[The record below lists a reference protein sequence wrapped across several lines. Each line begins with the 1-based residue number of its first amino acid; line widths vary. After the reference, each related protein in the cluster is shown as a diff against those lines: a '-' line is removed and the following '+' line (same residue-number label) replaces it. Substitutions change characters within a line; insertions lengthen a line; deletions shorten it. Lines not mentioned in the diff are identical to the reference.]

1 MELKLERE
9 HISGYDMVL
18 NTGMHQE
25 ETLETIVPDACPDI
39 LRIVDAGGQVCL
51 SGKNVYDGGLSVSGT
66 VKGWVL
72 YQPEDREDLCRV
84 AVQLPFTAQVEV
96 PGLKGRGQCVVTPCL
111 RGMDARALNPRKMLV
126 RADIGIVVQ
135 AFQPQEHM
143 LCSGI
148 TCEDACAVQQRTR
161 EHMACITA
169 AVEEKEFTF
178 YDELRL
184 TAGPAGRAE
193 VLCVQAEA
201 YCTESKVIGSKLLFK
216 GEVALRIRYQVE
228 GELCS
233 MRCPMVFSQI
243 MEVAQ
248 IGEEADC
255 DLMMCITDIEYVPA
269 GEDGRTINVTLELLG
284 QAVVRDRHH
293 ITLLQDMYSTA
304 YSMDVEQ
311 ENYTVHRLLD
321 SAVRSQSV
329 RELLDTGGAVVKN
342 VVDSTVTV
350 CQIQQVREDNQLA
363 ITAELRV
370 NLLYMNEQDKIESI
384 SRPIT
389 VSGRMDVLRTDVCLC
404 RCQCP
409 GEVFAVPAAGGVEV
423 RFNVEFHCVII
434 RPQSVSVVTGASL
447 GEPKGSRSVGQPSVV
462 LRMAGPGEELWDV
475 AKACCT
481 TSERIRSAN
490 RLEGE
495 SLPMG
500 KMLLIP
506 SVR

>member
-1 MELKLERE
+1 MELKLEQE
-9 HISGYDMVL
+9 HISGYEMVL
-18 NTGMHQE
+18 DTGVYQE

-39 LRIVDAGGQVCL
+39 LRIVDAGGQICL

-84 AVQLPFTAQVEV
+84 AVQMPFTAQVEV
-96 PGLKGRGQCVVTPCL
+96 SGLQTRGQCVVTPCL
-111 RGMDARALNPRKMLV
+111 RGLDARALNPRKMLV
-126 RADIGIVVQ
+126 RADIGIAVQ

-148 TCEDACAVQQRTR
+148 TCEDACGVQQRTR
-161 EHMACITA
+161 EHTACVIA

-193 VLCVQAEA
+193 VLSVQAEA
-201 YCTESKVIGSKLLFK
+201 YCTESKVIGSKLIFK
-216 GEVALRIRYQVE
+216 GEVALRFRYQVE

-233 MRCPMVFSQI
+233 MRCPMAFSQI
-243 MEVAQ
+243 MEISQ

-255 DLMMCITDIEYVPA
+255 DLAMGITDVECVPV
-269 GEDGRTINVTLELLG
+269 GEDGRTMNVTLELLG
-284 QAVVRDRHH
+284 QAVVRDRHP
-293 ITLLQDMYSTA
+293 ITLLQDVYSTA
-304 YSMDVEQ
+304 YDMEVEQ
-311 ENYTVHRLLD
+311 GNYTVHQLLD
-321 SAVRSQSV
+321 GAVRSQSV
-329 RELLDTGGAVVKN
+329 RELLEIGAMVKN
-342 VVDSTVTV
+342 VVDSNVTV
-350 CQIQQVREDNQLA
+350 CQIRQSREDDQLSV
-363 ITAELRV
+363 TAELRV
-370 NLLYMNEQDKIESI
+370 DLLYMNEQDQLESV
-384 SRPIT
+384 SRPMT
-389 VSGRMDVLRTDVCLC
+389 VSGRMEVSRTDVCLC

-423 RFNVEFHCVII
+423 RFNVEFHCVVT
-434 RPQSVSVVTGASL
+434 RPQNVGIVEGARL
-447 GEPKGSRSVGQPSVV
+447 GEPRGSKSVCQPSVI
-462 LRMAGPGEELWDV
+462 LRMAAPGEDLWDI

-481 TSERIRSAN
+481 TSEQIRSAN
-490 RLEGE
+490 RLESD

-500 KMLLIP
+500 QMLLIP

>member
-9 HISGYDMVL
+9 HISGYELVL
-18 NTGMHQE
+18 DTEMRQE

-66 VKGWVL
+66 VKGWVM

-96 PGLKGRGQCVVTPCL
+96 PGLQGRGQCVVTPCL

-126 RADIGIVVQ
+126 RADIGVTVQ

-143 LCSGI
+143 LCSAI
-148 TCEDACAVQQRTR
+148 TCEDACGVQQRTR

-178 YDELRL
+178 YDEVRL
-184 TAGPAGRAE
+184 NVGPAGRAE

-201 YCTESKVIGSKLLFK
+201 YCTESKVIGSKLIFK
-216 GEVALRIRYQVE
+216 GEVAVRFRYQVE

-233 MRCPMVFSQI
+233 MRCPMAFSQI

-255 DLMMCITDIEYVPA
+255 DLAMCITNMEYVPA

-284 QAVVRDRHH
+284 QAVVRDQHH
-293 ITLLQDMYSTA
+293 ITLLQDVYSTA
-304 YSMDVEQ
+304 YDMDVEQ
-311 ENYTVHRLLD
+311 ESYTVHRLLD
-321 SAVRSQSV
+321 GAMRSQSV
-329 RELLDTGGAVVKN
+329 RELLEIGAVVKN
-342 VVDSTVTV
+342 VVDTSVTV
-350 CQIQQVREDNQLA
+350 CQIRQSREEEQLNV
-363 ITAELRV
+363 IAELRADILFV
-370 NLLYMNEQDKIESI
+370 NEQDNLESV
-384 SRPIT
+384 SRSIT
-389 VSGRMDVLRTDVCLC
+389 VSGRMDISRTDVCLC

-423 RFNVEFHCVII
+423 RFNVEFHCVTT
-434 RPQSVSVVTGASL
+434 RPQSVSVVAGARL
-447 GEPKGSRSVGQPSVV
+447 GEPRGSSGGYQPSVI
-462 LRMAGPGEELWDV
+462 LRMAAPGEALWDI

-481 TSERIRSAN
+481 TSEQIRSAN

-495 SLPMG
+495 SLPMER
-500 KMLLIP
+500 MLLIP
-506 SVR
+506 CVR